1 METESKASLNG
12 FWGVGLNIIGFLI
25 LLSGGVSG
33 GSISFHMMFIGA
45 GLCIIGSGH
54 VVAASVYRSTHYLKN
69 EMALMHGYQEE
80 RFPKPYPATYPEGS
94 WLFNGKTFKTEEE
107 AIEAQQTAL
116 KSKQRMVRT
125 S

>member
-1 METESKASLNG
+1 MEGKAGLNG
-12 FWGVGLNIIGFLI
+12 AWGVTLSIVGFLI

-94 WLFNGKTFKTEEE
+94 WRFNGKSYKSE
-107 AIEAQQTAL
+107 IEALEARGKAL
-116 KSKQRMVRT
+116 AARQLDVQVNN
-125 S
+125 